1 MKNMTL
7 FAIAG
12 LLLFATAATAQRT
25 GTNNGYM
32 GNQGNMGNRGRMQQ
46 EQENYQGQGC
56 AMNNNMGAGMRN
68 RGMRGGG
75 MQGNPSAT
83 TPNSNWRANPSY
95 QGQAGS
101 TTTGK

>member
-7 FAIAG
+7 FTIAG

-32 GNQGNMGNRGRMQQ
+32 GNQSNMGNRGRMQQ
-46 EQENYQGQGC
+46 ENYQGRGC

-68 RGMRGGG
+68 RGMRGTG
-75 MQGNPSAT
+75 MQGNTSTAP
-83 TPNSNWRANPSY
+83 PNSNWRANPSY
-95 QGQAGS
+95 QGQVDN